1 MSILYDCVCEGCST
15 YVIFSCSFPG
25 DSNEF
30 EGICWVEKVHSTVL
44 GEGAA
49 YPYLWWCSR

>member
-30 EGICWVEKVHSTVL
+30 EGICWVEKVHSN
-44 GEGAA
+44 
-49 YPYLWWCSR
+49 CII